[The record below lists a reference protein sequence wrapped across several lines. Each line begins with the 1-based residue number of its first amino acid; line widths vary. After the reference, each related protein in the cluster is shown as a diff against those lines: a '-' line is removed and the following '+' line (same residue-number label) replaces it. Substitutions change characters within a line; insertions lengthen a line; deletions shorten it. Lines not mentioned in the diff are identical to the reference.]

1 MKTTKQQTISRKG
14 LIAAA
19 ASLAAAV
26 GVLPSSAMAQSNVT
40 VFGQMSLS
48 LTKASG
54 STTQLGT
61 TGFGSGI
68 GFRGTE
74 DLGGGLSAFFHLEN
88 RFDADTGAA
97 ANPFWAEKAAVGLA
111 GGFGRVEFGRFGN
124 AFDAILGLAD
134 PFGET
139 VANMPHENALGD
151 TKWANSIGYYTPAFG
166 PFSAALTVSTKEAPN
181 THPGYAFNV
190 RYAEGPVAVGLGF
203 VRNGANDAQSV
214 SLAGNY
220 DVGFAKLYAGY
231 TDSSKAGDG
240 RNYQLGVG
248 IPVSAVG
255 TVKAAYSDYKETTAA
270 NPDLRDKKAGVGYW
284 HTMSK
289 RTLLFADVSRLN
301 RKAGG
306 VERDTNAFDIGIFH
320 KF

>member
-1 MKTTKQQTISRKG
+1 MKTTKQQSMSGKG
-14 LIAAA
+14 LLAAA
-19 ASLAAAV
+19 ALAAA
-26 GVLPSSAMAQSNVT
+26 GIAPSSAMAQTNVT

-48 LTKASG
+48 LTKATG
-54 STTQLGT
+54 GTTQLGT

-74 DLGGGLSAFFHLEN
+74 DLGSGLSAFFHIEN

-97 ANPFWAEKAAVGLA
+97 ANPFWAEKVAVGMA
-111 GGFGRVEFGRFGN
+111 GGFGKVEFGRFGN

-166 PFSAALTVSTKEAPN
+166 PVSAALTVSTKEAPN
-181 THPGYAFNV
+181 TQPGYAFNV
-190 RYAEGPVAVGLGF
+190 RYADGPLAVGLGF

-220 DVGFAKLYAGY
+220 DFGVAKLYAGY
-231 TDSSKAGDG
+231 TDSSKAGDA
-240 RNYQLGVG
+240 RNYQFGIG

-255 TVKAAYSDYKETTAA
+255 TVKAAFSNYKEKTAA
-270 NPDLRDKKAGVGYW
+270 NPDLTDKKVGLGYW

-306 VERDTNAFDIGIFH
+306 VDRDTNAFDIGIFH